1 MTEYTENTALTA
13 DEAAM
18 YLSISPKTLAD
29 MRSAG
34 KSPKYYKPTHK
45 LVYYYKKDLDE
56 WIKRNE
62 NK

>member
-1 MTEYTENTALTA
+1 MTEDTENVALSPE
-13 DEAAM
+13 EAAL
-18 YLSISPKTLAD
+18 YLKISPTTLAD

-34 KSPKYYKPTHK
+34 RSPKYYKPSNK

-62 NK
+62 IS